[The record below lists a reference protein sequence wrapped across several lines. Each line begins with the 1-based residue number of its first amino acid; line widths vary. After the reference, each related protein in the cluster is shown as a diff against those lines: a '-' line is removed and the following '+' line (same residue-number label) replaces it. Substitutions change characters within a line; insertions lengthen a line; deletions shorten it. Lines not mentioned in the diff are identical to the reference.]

1 MTNQMHFQVQIHFYR
16 KTFLS
21 MKTKT
26 NQFKKKKKAVELG
39 FLFNNYSNKELSRKM
54 TVKLANS
61 LFNEGKTMKKNF

>member
-1 MTNQMHFQVQIHFYR
+1 
-16 KTFLS
+16 

-54 TVKLANS
+54 TVK
-61 LFNEGKTMKKNF
+61 